1 MVLRFFAITI
11 PKSAGIT
18 AQHQNLRV
26 VLVLRIATS
35 LIGSWLFS
43 FWFVRTKSFDSE
55 LWATAN
61 GTCFRPEAPE
71 AATGSAVVD
80 QATLRIG
87 ASCPGRKTLPTVREN
102 GIHPVSGVDEDDT
115 DIRSPSVRP

>member
-1 MVLRFFAITI
+1 MAFF
-11 PKSAGIT
+11 
-18 AQHQNLRV
+18 
-26 VLVLRIATS
+26 VLVCQNEI
-35 LIGSWLFS
+35 
-43 FWFVRTKSFDSE
+43 VRQQAVGDCQ
-55 LWATAN
+55 WY
-61 GTCFRPEAPE
+61 CFRPEAPE